1 MDSLR
6 SSLHVLLEQA
16 LQPLA
21 RALARRHITPNQV
34 SILGMLLNLMAAVL
48 IVGGHPIAAGIIFVI
63 AGLFDLL
70 DGTLAR
76 LGHSASPRG
85 AFLDSTLDRI
95 SEGLVFAAI
104 GYVLASQGRA
114 VDAALVVLVLLGS
127 MLVSYTRAR
136 AAALGVECKVGLA
149 TRAER
154 VILIAVGL
162 LFGVLTPVLYVLLA
176 LTAITVA
183 ERIFYTLN
191 QLRERE

>member
-1 MDSLR
+1 MESLR
-6 SSLHVLLEQA
+6 SSLHALMEQA

-76 LGHSASPRG
+76 LGHSASPQG

-104 GYVLASQGRA
+104 AYVLAGQGRA

>member
-1 MDSLR
+1 MESLR
-6 SSLHVLLEQA
+6 SYLHAQMEQA

-21 RALARRHITPNQV
+21 QALVRRHVTPNQV
-34 SILGMLLNLMAAVL
+34 SILGMLLNLLAAAL
-48 IVGGHPIAAGIIFVI
+48 IVSGNPIAAGIVFVI
-63 AGLFDLL
+63 AGLLDLL
-70 DGTLAR
+70 DGALAR

-104 GYVLASQGRA
+104 AYVLASRGGA
-114 VDAALVVLVLLGS
+114 TEAALVVLVLLGS
-127 MLVSYTRAR
+127 VLVSYTRAR
-136 AAALGVECKVGLA
+136 AEALGVECKVGLA

-183 ERIFYTLN
+183 ERIFHTLN
-191 QLRERE
+191 QLRERG

>member
-1 MDSLR
+1 
-6 SSLHVLLEQA
+6 
-16 LQPLA
+16 
-21 RALARRHITPNQV
+21 
-34 SILGMLLNLMAAVL
+34 
-48 IVGGHPIAAGIIFVI
+48 
-63 AGLFDLL
+63 
-70 DGTLAR
+70 
-76 LGHSASPRG
+76 
-85 AFLDSTLDRI
+85 
-95 SEGLVFAAI
+95 
-104 GYVLASQGRA
+104 
-114 VDAALVVLVLLGS
+114 